1 MRLSLRLILFLVA
14 GITLVTFLVARNQV
28 RGENR
33 GLRADLERRAE
44 ILAESLREIIEP
56 ALERGSR
63 DQLRHIVERY
73 GNRERLA
80 GVVVY
85 DPQGNVI
92 TETPSLTARF
102 SSPPVPV
109 KELDAGQD
117 GASKFYDNGGK
128 SMAIHGYFLPLHSK
142 SSSVIGYLGIFHDAS
157 YIEAQSLRIWR
168 DTLWHVVA
176 QVLLIVLITVLII
189 RWTIILP
196 ISRTAQWMKDVRA
209 GRTAS
214 RPSLPKGDFLEPFTR
229 EVQNLTES
237 LVEARAAAE
246 EEARLR
252 DTGESLWTPERLRV
266 SIQKKALQNTLFVVS
281 NREPYMHVHKGK
293 AVETIIPASGLVT
306 ALEPF
311 LRACDGEWIAS
322 GSGDADRETVDEN
335 DRLRVPPDKPE
346 YTLKRVF
353 LTKEEEEGYYYGF
366 SNEGLWPLCHIAHT
380 RPIFRTSDWQAYQH
394 ANRKFADA
402 VLAEMEGVEKPL
414 VLVQDYH
421 FALLPRMLKEA
432 RPDARIAIFWH
443 IPWPNP
449 QAFGICP
456 WQREL
461 IDGLLGAD
469 LVGFH
474 IQAHCNNFLETVDSA
489 VESRVEWE
497 RFAVKRNGHITLV
510 RPFPISVDFR
520 EKHTEPQVSVSPYV
534 LRASLLKNLGIEA
547 NFLGIGVDRIDYTK
561 GIVERFRAIERFLQK
576 YPDYVGKFA
585 FVQIG
590 APSRT
595 HIPRYHEFLAEVEA
609 EAARVNSVFQTANW
623 KPIAMLTRH
632 HGHDEIRPYYQAADF
647 CMVTSLHDGMN
658 LVAKEYIAARDDEQ
672 GALILSQFTGASR
685 ELRDAIIVNPYDVEQ
700 MGEAIRSALEMEPG
714 ERHNR
719 MVQMRRT
726 VKENNIYR
734 WAGNLITELS
744 EIRVGDNESSI
755 EPSDL
760 LKSPDSTPNL
770 RSVHLSVVPPR
781 TNFGG

>member
-1 MRLSLRLILFLVA
+1 VRLSLRLILFLVV

-28 RGENR
+28 RGEKR
-33 GLRADLERRAE
+33 GLRADLERRAG
-44 ILAESLREIIEP
+44 ILAESLQEIIEP

-63 DQLRHIVERY
+63 DSLRRIVERY

-92 TETPSLTARF
+92 AETPSLTSLF
-102 SSPPVPV
+102 NQPPVPI
-109 KELDAGQD
+109 KELEAGQ
-117 GASKFYDNGGK
+117 GGSSKFFDHDGK

-157 YIEAQSLRIWR
+157 YIEAQSVRIWR
-168 DTLWHVVA
+168 ETLWHVVA

-209 GRTAS
+209 GRTVS

-246 EEARLR
+246 QEARLR
-252 DTGESLWTPERLRV
+252 ETGESLWTPERLRV

-281 NREPYMHVHKGK
+281 NREPYMHVHRGKG
-293 AVETIIPASGLVT
+293 VEMIIPASGLVT
-306 ALEPF
+306 ALEPI

-322 GSGDADRETVDEN
+322 GSGDADRETVDEA

-353 LTKEEEEGYYYGF
+353 LTKEQEEGYYYGF

-380 RPIFRTSDWQAYQH
+380 RPIFRTSDWQAYQD

-402 VLAEMEGVEKPL
+402 VLSEMEGVEKPL

-421 FALLPRMLKEA
+421 FALLPRMLKDA

-461 IDGLLGAD
+461 LDGLLGAD
-469 LVGFH
+469 LIGFH
-474 IQAHCNNFLETVDSA
+474 IQAHCNNFLETVEAA

-497 RFAVKRNGHITLV
+497 RFAVKRHGHMTLV

-520 EKHTEPQVSVSPYV
+520 EKHAEPRERVSPYV
-534 LRASLLKNLGIEA
+534 LRASLLKKLGIEA

-561 GIVERFRAIERFLQK
+561 GIVERFRGIERFLQK
-576 YPDYVGKFA
+576 YPDYVGKFT

-595 HIPRYHEFLAEVEA
+595 QIPRYHQFLEEVEA
-609 EAARVNSVFQTANW
+609 EAARVNSAFQNANW
-623 KPIAMLTRH
+623 KPIVMLTRH
-632 HGHDEIRPYYQAADF
+632 HGHDEIRPYYKAADL

-658 LVAKEYIAARDDEQ
+658 LVAKEFIAAREDEQ

-685 ELRDAIIVNPYDVEQ
+685 ELRDAIIVNPYDVDQ
-700 MGEAIRSALEMEPG
+700 MAEAIRSALEMDAE
-714 ERHNR
+714 ERHIR
-719 MVQMRRT
+719 MVQMRRV

-734 WAGNLITELS
+734 WAGSLITELS

-760 LKSPDSTPNL
+760 LKSPDSGPNL
-770 RSVHLSVVPPR
+770 RSVHLSLVPPR
-781 TNFGG
+781 TSVGG

>member
-1 MRLSLRLILFLVA
+1 MRLSLRLILFLVV
-14 GITLVTFLVARNQV
+14 GITLVTFLVARSQV
-28 RGENR
+28 RGEKR
-33 GLRADLERRAE
+33 GLRADLERRAG
-44 ILAESLREIIEP
+44 ILAESLQEIIEP

-63 DQLRHIVERY
+63 DQLRRIVNRF

-80 GVVVY
+80 GIVVY
-85 DPQGNVI
+85 DLQGNVI
-92 TETPSLTARF
+92 AETPSLASLF
-102 SSPPVPV
+102 KEPPVPI
-109 KELDAGQD
+109 KELDAGQ
-117 GASKFYDNGGK
+117 AEYSKFFDRDGK
-128 SMAIHGYFLPLHSK
+128 SMAIHGYFLPLHNN

-157 YIEAQSLRIWR
+157 YIEAQSIRIWWEA
-168 DTLWHVVA
+168 LWHVVA

-209 GRTAS
+209 GRNVT
-214 RPSLPKGDFLEPFTR
+214 RPAMPKGDFLEPFAR

-246 EEARLR
+246 QEAHLR
-252 DTGESLWTPERLRV
+252 ETGESLWTPERLRV
-266 SIQKKALQNTLFVVS
+266 SIQNKALQNTLFVVS
-281 NREPYMHVHKGK
+281 NREPYMHVHRGKG
-293 AVETIIPASGLVT
+293 VEVIIPASGLVT
-306 ALEPF
+306 ALEPV

-322 GSGDADRETVDEN
+322 GSGDADRETVDGG

-353 LTKEEEEGYYYGF
+353 LTKEEEEGHYYGF

-380 RPIFRTSDWQAYQH
+380 RPIFRTSDWQAYQD

-402 VLAEMEGVEKPL
+402 TLAEMEGVEKPL

-421 FALLPRMLKEA
+421 FALLPRMLKDA

-461 IDGLLGAD
+461 LDGLLGAD
-469 LVGFH
+469 LIGFH
-474 IQAHCNNFLETVDSA
+474 IQAHCNNFLETVEAA

-497 RFAVKRNGHITLV
+497 RFAVKRHGHMTLV

-520 EKHTEPQVSVSPYV
+520 EKYTEPQERVSPYV
-534 LRASLLKNLGIEA
+534 LRAALLKKLGIEA

-561 GIVERFRAIERFLQK
+561 GIVERFRGIERFLQK
-576 YPDYVGKFA
+576 YPGYVGKFT

-595 HIPRYHEFLAEVEA
+595 HIPRYHQFLEEVEA
-609 EAARVNSVFQTANW
+609 EAARVNLAFQTANW
-623 KPIAMLTRH
+623 KPIVMLMRH
-632 HGHDEIRPYYQAADF
+632 HGHDEIRPYYRAADL

-658 LVAKEYIAARDDEQ
+658 LVAKEYIAAREDEQ

-685 ELRDAIIVNPYDVEQ
+685 ELRDAIIVNPYDVDQ
-700 MGEAIRSALEMEPG
+700 MAEAIRSALEMDAE
-714 ERHNR
+714 ERHIR
-719 MVQMRRT
+719 MVQMRRV

-734 WAGNLITELS
+734 WAGSLIAELS

-760 LKSPDSTPNL
+760 LKSSDPGPNL
-770 RSVHLSVVPPR
+770 RNVHLSVVPPR
-781 TNFGG
+781 TSVGG

>member
-1 MRLSLRLILFLVA
+1 MRLSLRLILFLVV

-28 RGENR
+28 RSEKR
-33 GLRADLERRAE
+33 GLRADLERRAG
-44 ILAESLREIIEP
+44 ILAESLQEIIEP

-63 DQLRHIVERY
+63 DSLRRIVERY

-92 TETPSLTARF
+92 AETPSLTSLF
-102 SSPPVPV
+102 NQPPVPI
-109 KELDAGQD
+109 KELQAGQ
-117 GASKFYDNGGK
+117 GGSSKFFDHDGK

-157 YIEAQSLRIWR
+157 YIEAQSVRIWR
-168 DTLWHVVA
+168 ETLWHVVA

-209 GRTAS
+209 GRTVS

-246 EEARLR
+246 QEARLR
-252 DTGESLWTPERLRV
+252 ETGESLWTPERLRV

-281 NREPYMHVHKGK
+281 NREPYMHVHRGKG
-293 AVETIIPASGLVT
+293 VEMIIPASGLVT
-306 ALEPF
+306 ALEPI

-322 GSGDADRETVDEN
+322 GAGDADRETVDEA

-380 RPIFRTSDWQAYQH
+380 RPIFRTSDWQAYQD

-402 VLAEMEGVEKPL
+402 VLSEMEGVEKPL

-421 FALLPRMLKEA
+421 FALLPRMLKDA

-461 IDGLLGAD
+461 LDGLLGAD
-469 LVGFH
+469 LIGFH
-474 IQAHCNNFLETVDSA
+474 IQAHCNNFLETVEAA

-497 RFAVKRNGHITLV
+497 RFAVKRHGHMTLV

-520 EKHTEPQVSVSPYV
+520 EKHTEPQERVSPYV
-534 LRASLLKNLGIEA
+534 LRASLLKKLGIEA

-561 GIVERFRAIERFLQK
+561 GIVERFRGIERFLQK
-576 YPDYVGKFA
+576 YPEYVGKFT

-595 HIPRYHEFLAEVEA
+595 QIPRYHQFLEEVEA
-609 EAARVNSVFQTANW
+609 EAARVNSAFQTANW
-623 KPIAMLTRH
+623 KPIVMLTRH
-632 HGHDEIRPYYQAADF
+632 HGHDEIRPYYQAADL

-658 LVAKEYIAARDDEQ
+658 LVAKEFIAAREDEQ

-685 ELRDAIIVNPYDVEQ
+685 ELRDAIIVNPYDVDQ
-700 MGEAIRSALEMEPG
+700 MAEAIRSALEMDAE
-714 ERHNR
+714 ERHIR
-719 MVQMRRT
+719 MVQMRRV

-734 WAGNLITELS
+734 WAGSLITELS

-760 LKSPDSTPNL
+760 LKSPESGPNL
-770 RSVHLSVVPPR
+770 RSVHLSLVPPR
-781 TNFGG
+781 TSVGG